1 MTTSPIPL
9 RPSAR
14 DLWYTGSGQSVPS
27 PTDDEIVAVLRNG
40 IAKLFDR
47 STLDKPE
54 ARAMLF
60 STARAIRALFPEPT
74 TNATSK
80 DTV

>member
-1 MTTSPIPL
+1 
-9 RPSAR
+9 
-14 DLWYTGSGQSVPS
+14 
-27 PTDDEIVAVLRNG
+27 VAVLRNG